1 MKKKTVFISNAS
13 VNKISK
19 TAPIFD
25 LSRLGLD
32 WLSNKILTNSTGKIF
47 YKSLTDTREGYVSS
61 FTGVPL
67 P

>member
-25 LSRLGLD
+25 LSILGLD

-47 YKSLTDTREGYVSS
+47 YKSLTDTR
-61 FTGVPL
+61 
-67 P
+67 